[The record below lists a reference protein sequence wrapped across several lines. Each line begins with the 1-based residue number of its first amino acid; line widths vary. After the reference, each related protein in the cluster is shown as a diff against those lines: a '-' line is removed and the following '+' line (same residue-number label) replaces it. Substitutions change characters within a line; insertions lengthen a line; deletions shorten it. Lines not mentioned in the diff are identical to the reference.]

1 MTSHYFTLQCDP
13 RYRQG
18 AISYLIDEVRV
29 HAEMA
34 TLGYGSYEASLE
46 WLRQQLEECRS

>member
-18 AISYLIDEVRV
+18 AICWLIEELEFEVNRIR
-29 HAEMA
+29 
-34 TLGYGSYEASLE
+34 LGYCREVELE
-46 WLRQQLEECRS
+46 WVRQQLEECRS